1 MACRHTGLSLLT
13 RNTGFSLWA
22 KNLYYQCHLQV
33 LGYENKPQTFSLDPW
48 AMGKLVIKNAKY
60 NYNLW
65 HHKCRLAILS

>member
-22 KNLYYQCHLQV
+22 KIYITNAM
-33 LGYENKPQTFSLDPW
+33 PQTFSLDPW

-60 NYNLW
+60 IYNLW